1 MYVLQYVYILH
12 THSRTHAHT
21 HICIYMSQ
29 AQHIS
34 QTLHA
39 ISHTLRGILARQG
52 EAAADERSAH
62 ESAGES
68 GDSDGAGSAGGGER
82 GGGKRLSQLLAAK
95 EKLKSTGLAAQNHQG
110 MWTVAK
116 KVPSCGR
123 NRSCTTSYHITG
135 LSVSEKSR
143 EAQGV
148 R

>member
-1 MYVLQYVYILH
+1 MYVLHICIRITH
-12 THSRTHAHT
+12 THTHTHTHTNTHTHA
-21 HICIYMSQ
+21 HICIYESQ

-52 EAAADERSAH
+52 EAAADELGAH

-68 GDSDGAGSAGGGER
+68 GGSDGAGSAGGREG

-116 KVPSCGR
+116 KVPQCWAI
-123 NRSCTTSYHITG
+123 C
-135 LSVSEKSR
+135 VCE
-143 EAQGV
+143 EP
-148 R
+148 